1 MIILESTTN
10 CHTKALS
17 PCHTDYSCHTDS
29 PPCHTE
35 RSEVSQNIES
45 RLVIFASVGEIL
57 ADCTSECEK
66 SKTMESKKILTK
78 DFKRDFSFAMQT
90 QNDKIA
96 TCHTDSPCHTE
107 RSEVS
112 TMESRF
118 FANAQNDKEN
128 SIKQQT

>member
-1 MIILESTTN
+1 MIILESITN
-10 CHTKALS
+10 CHTKAL
-17 PCHTDYSCHTDS
+17 PRCHTDYSCHTDS
-29 PPCHTE
+29 PPCHTDSHCHTE

-96 TCHTDSPCHTE
+96 TCHTDSPPCHTE

-112 TMESRF
+112 AMESRF
-118 FANAQNDKEN
+118 FAYGSK
-128 SIKQQT
+128 

>member
-1 MIILESTTN
+1 MQPFKSPP

-29 PPCHTE
+29 PPCHT
-35 RSEVSQNIES
+35 
-45 RLVIFASVGEIL
+45 
-57 ADCTSECEK
+57 
-66 SKTMESKKILTK
+66 
-78 DFKRDFSFAMQT
+78 
-90 QNDKIA
+90 
-96 TCHTDSPCHTE
+96 DSHCHTE

-118 FANAQNDKEN
+118 FAIAQNDKEN

>member
-1 MIILESTTN
+1 MIILESITN
-10 CHTKALS
+10 CHTKVLS

-29 PPCHTE
+29 PPCHTDSHCHTE
-35 RSEVSQNIES
+35 HSEVSQNIES

-96 TCHTDSPCHTE
+96 TCHTE

-118 FANAQNDKEN
+118 FAIAQNDKEN
-128 SIKQQT
+128 SIK

>member
-1 MIILESTTN
+1 MKSFESYT

-17 PCHTDYSCHTDS
+17 PCHTDYSCHTE
-29 PPCHTE
+29 PLG
-35 RSEVSQNIES
+35 EVSQNIES
-45 RLVIFASVGEIL
+45 KLVVFASVGEIL

-96 TCHTDSPCHTE
+96 TCHTE

-118 FANAQNDKEN
+118 FAIAQNDKEDG
-128 SIKQQT
+128 IKQQI